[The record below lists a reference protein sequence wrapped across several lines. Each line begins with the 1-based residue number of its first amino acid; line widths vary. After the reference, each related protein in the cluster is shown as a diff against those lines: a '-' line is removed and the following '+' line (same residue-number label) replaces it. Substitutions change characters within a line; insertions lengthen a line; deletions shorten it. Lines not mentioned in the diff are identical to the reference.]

1 MKCLIVFV
9 GLLKLK
15 TRSISNEKTEY
26 NSSNISPYKFPNYGT
41 MIKYRTFYLHLKM
54 KIN

>member
-15 TRSISNEKTEY
+15 TTSISNDKIEY
-26 NSSNISPYKFPNYGT
+26 NPSNIFPYKFPNYGT
-41 MIKYRTFYLHLKM
+41 MIKYRTFDLHLKR